1 YRLMGEGFEQ
11 LELRR
16 REGPHVD
23 AACSK
28 RANDFVPLAEGSP
41 QVSAPRADGTQLRE
55 IILCPDIG
63 NVERT
68 MLAHPLMPWVINAD
82 LDTARRYWTKMGALN
97 HSVVLA
103 ESQYHVINPTNPCG
117 AFDDGVED
125 RLHVRRRT
133 TDDAEY
139 LGRCRL
145 MLQGFAQFCV
155 TLLDLLEQPHILDGD
170 HRLVGKGL
178 NQIDLPFGEWLD

>member
-82 LDTARRYWTKMGALN
+82 LDTARRYWTKLGALN
-97 HSVVLA
+97 HSVCLA
-103 ESQYHVINPTNPCG
+103 ESQYHVIYAANSRC
-117 AFDDGVED
+117 AFDNGIED
-125 RLHVRRRT
+125 RLHVRGRSAYDT
-133 TDDAEY
+133 EY
-139 LGRCRL
+139 LGGGRL
-145 MLQGFAQFCV
+145 MF
-155 TLLDLLEQPHILDGD
+155 
-170 HRLVGKGL
+170 
-178 NQIDLPFGEWLD
+178 

>member
-1 YRLMGEGFEQ
+1 SQLTNRLCQLARPHLQFLKQPDILDSDDGLIGEGFEQ
-11 LELRR
+11 LDLRR

-28 RANDFVPLAEGSP
+28 RANDFVPLAERSP

-68 MLAHPLMPWVINAD
+68 MLAHPVMPWVINAD
-82 LDTARRYWTKMGALN
+82 LDTAQRYWTKMGALN

-103 ESQYHVINPTNPCG
+103 ESQYHVIYAANTGG
-117 AFDDGVED
+117 ALDNGVQY
-125 RLHVRRRT
+125 RL
-133 TDDAEY
+133 DI
-139 LGRCRL
+139 G
-145 MLQGFAQFCV
+145 G
-155 TLLDLLEQPHILDGD
+155 
-170 HRLVGKGL
+170 
-178 NQIDLPFGEWLD
+178 